1 MSQKQIDI
9 LERALA
15 REKAARKQAEKIL
28 EDKSADLYHLTEELS
43 KANSQLEISIQEQK
57 SQLKGVFENIVDA
70 YVVMDLQ
77 GNVLKMNQPAIDMIG
92 YDSSI
97 EKISLFHLVHR
108 AERNKT
114 TIGFRRLFEN
124 GVLTNFTLRI
134 VTKNLEHKIVQINS
148 SVIYDSMNNAIAA
161 QGIVR
166 DITKDK
172 ESQERLIAS
181 ENRLAA
187 LILNLDRGVLLE
199 DENDNIIITNK
210 RLCEYF
216 SVTEEPSKMVGKNY
230 LLFAE
235 STKLLFENP
244 NQFVERIKELVA
256 SKEIAMGD
264 ELHMKSGRVLKRDFI
279 PIYENNVYKGHLW
292 SYKDVTL
299 ENRYKDSIEAER
311 QKYSSIIANMNLGL
325 LEVDVNDQI
334 LFANHSFL
342 DMSGYQENELIGKV
356 ARNIFTSED
365 AERVIVKENLARLG
379 GNSNSYELLIH
390 KKNKEKRNWLI
401 SGAPQYN
408 INGEVTGSI
417 GIHLDVTELRNL
429 QRQMQDLLDKLEKS
443 NTELEEYAHIVS
455 HDLKSPLRSLN
466 ALFNWLKEDNKG
478 KFDENS
484 LNNFD
489 LVEKNLEKMERLI
502 SDILEYSSVS
512 FDYNKIEKV
521 DLNKVVF
528 GLHDTLLIPNHI
540 EFTIKNNLPIL
551 YGDEIKFQQLFLNL
565 ISNSVRYIDKEKGII
580 ELDVLEFSSYYQ
592 FSIRDNGIGIEKKDF
607 TKIFKIFQ
615 SLIYT
620 KESTGIGL
628 SIVKKIIDLYKG
640 EIWLESDVGIGTTFY
655 FTILKQKYRNK

>member
-148 SVIYDSMNNAIAA
+148 SVIYDNMNNAIAA

-235 STKLLFENP
+235 SNKLLFDNP

-256 SKEIAMGD
+256 SKKMVMGD
-264 ELHMKSGRVLKRDFI
+264 ELLMKSGRVLKRDFI

-365 AERVIVKENLARLG
+365 AERVIVKENLARIG
-379 GNSNSYELLIH
+379 GNSNSYELLVNT
-390 KKNKEKRNWLI
+390 KNKEKRNWLI

-429 QRQMQDLLDKLEKS
+429 QIQMQDLLDKLEKS

-551 YGDEIKFQQLFLNL
+551 YGDEIKFQQLFLNHQL
-565 ISNSVRYIDKEKGII
+565 
-580 ELDVLEFSSYYQ
+580 
-592 FSIRDNGIGIEKKDF
+592 
-607 TKIFKIFQ
+607 
-615 SLIYT
+615 SL
-620 KESTGIGL
+620 
-628 SIVKKIIDLYKG
+628 
-640 EIWLESDVGIGTTFY
+640 
-655 FTILKQKYRNK
+655 R